1 MNPITSYEV
10 LIRLTEHHLCEIY
23 GSYGTGKSRL
33 VAHIALEAQ
42 RLGARVLFIDTEMGL
57 PSEIA
62 AQIKSYWY
70 VGDSLEALEDAVAWA
85 KDHRNDFDLLIV
97 DSVGTPV
104 YLNYIEFESMA
115 EKLKAFQRLAAVFR
129 DMVRFARG
137 ERGVDYDPKSPLD
150 TRRKALSI
158 AVNHC
163 LSEFSRAIKE
173 EPESEPLAPFG
184 GSIHRVP
191 KVILRVEPAELTSE
205 KSVFNILTYKLRNMP
220 KNLVIGKYTIDS
232 RGVRVDWNLKLLGLE
247 KVAEARPKAVP
258 SASEVL
264 SMIPQDL
271 ASEVEAHEEESY
283 IILRLKRILK
293 LEDFLRLLD
302 SIRRIGG
309 EYVSAPGKES
319 YFRIPRT
326 VSAS

>member
-1 MNPITSYEV
+1 MDPLTSYEV
-10 LIRLTEHHLCEIY
+10 LIHLTEYHLCEIY
-23 GSYGTGKSRL
+23 GSYGTGKSRF

-57 PSEIA
+57 PTEVA
-62 AQIKSYWY
+62 AQIKNYWY
-70 VGDSLEALEDAVAWA
+70 VGDSLDALEDAVAWA
-85 KDHRNDFDLLIV
+85 KDHRGDFDLLIV

-115 EKLKAFQRLAAVFR
+115 EKLKAFQRLATVFR

-137 ERGVDYDPKSPLD
+137 ERGVDFDPKSPLD
-150 TRRKALSI
+150 SKRKALSI

-163 LSEFSRAIKE
+163 LSEFSRVVKE

-191 KVILRVEPAELTSE
+191 KVILRIEPAEMTAE
-205 KSVFNILTYKLRNMP
+205 KSVFNILTYKLRNLP
-220 KNLVIGKYTIDS
+220 KNLVVGRYTIDA
-232 RGVRVDWNLKLLGLE
+232 RGIRVDWNLKLLGLE
-247 KVAEARPKAVP
+247 GRVEARPKAAP

-271 ASEVEAHEEESY
+271 AGEVEAHEEEGY
-283 IILRLKRILK
+283 VVLRLKRILK

-302 SIRRIGG
+302 AVRRIGG
-309 EYVSAPGKES
+309 EYVSMPGKES
-319 YFRIPRT
+319 YFRIPRLPT
-326 VSAS
+326 H